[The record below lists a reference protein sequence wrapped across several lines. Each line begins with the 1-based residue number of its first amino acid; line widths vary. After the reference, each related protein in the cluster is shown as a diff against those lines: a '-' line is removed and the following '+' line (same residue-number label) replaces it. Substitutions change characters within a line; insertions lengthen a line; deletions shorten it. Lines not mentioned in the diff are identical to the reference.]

1 MCTIQKKTDEERWYQ
16 RIVGN
21 FVLPQKAD
29 LSAQPAAGVG
39 KFAHFVCLPLLVK
52 CLNNLYFALFIG
64 DLSNLGIGP
73 EKRKRAA
80 TSNVALKKSDA
91 EDIHSSKG
99 KNVGGEKKGM
109 HHSSDSWCDY
119 VVVSDSLEG
128 LAPAVTVRRPKPEPK
143 DAADIPISNPD
154 EPIDLESSP
163 EHLVIKMAGKRK
175 QPDAGAEGQP
185 PKKIQKKK
193 ITRKGNLGAFISEYA
208 PSKYFLCFFSL
219 CAWKFYILCCFFRSP
234 WFSCSGGVTTCGE

>member
-21 FVLPQKAD
+21 FILPREAD

-39 KFAHFVCLPLLVK
+39 KFARFVCLLLPVK
-52 CLNNLYFALFIG
+52 CLNNLYSALFIG

-73 EKRKRAA
+73 EKKKRAA
-80 TSNVALKKSDA
+80 TSNVAPKKSDA

-109 HHSSDSWCDY
+109 RHSSDSLCDY
-119 VVVSDSLEG
+119 VLVSDSLEG
-128 LAPAVTVRRPKPEPK
+128 LMPAVTVKRPKPEPR
-143 DAADIPISNPD
+143 DAADIPPSNPD
-154 EPIDLESSP
+154 EPIDLESSL
-163 EHLVIKMAGKRK
+163 EHLVLKKAGKRK
-175 QPDAGAEGQP
+175 QTDVGAEGQP

-193 ITRKGNLGAFISEYA
+193 ITRKGNLGAFISESA
-208 PSKYFLCFFSL
+208 PSC
-219 CAWKFYILCCFFRSP
+219 
-234 WFSCSGGVTTCGE
+234 